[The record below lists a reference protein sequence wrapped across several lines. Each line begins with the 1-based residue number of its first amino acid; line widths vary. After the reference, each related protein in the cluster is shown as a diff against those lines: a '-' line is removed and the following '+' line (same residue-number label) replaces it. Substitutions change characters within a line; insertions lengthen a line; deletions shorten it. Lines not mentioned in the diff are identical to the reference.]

1 MENKI
6 INEKLIFLDLELV
19 RKKEVIE
26 WIARVAEESGYVSD
40 QAAFVEAVLKREEE
54 VPTAIGHNIAI
65 PHGKSSVVQKPF
77 IAFLRSKEVFKWT
90 DGHEDDVQLIF
101 LIGVPSIGTE
111 KLHLKF
117 ISQVSK
123 KLLDEEFRQ
132 KLATFN
138 NKTHIF
144 ELLCSIDIKEEV

>member
-6 INEKLIFLDLELV
+6 ISEKLIFLDVDLEG
-19 RKKEVIE
+19 KKEVIE
-26 WIARVAEESGYVSD
+26 WIAGAAEEAGYVSN

-54 VPTAIGHNIAI
+54 VPTAIGYSIAI
-65 PHGKSSVVQKPF
+65 PHGKSSTVQQPF
-77 IAFLRSKEVFKWT
+77 IAFLRSKEVFTWT
-90 DGHEDDVQLIF
+90 QGHEDEVSLVF
-101 LIGVPSIGTE
+101 LIGVPSVGTE

-123 KLLDEEFRQ
+123 KLLDEDFRQ
-132 KLATFN
+132 QLATLE

-144 ELLCSIDIKEEV
+144 ELLSSIDI